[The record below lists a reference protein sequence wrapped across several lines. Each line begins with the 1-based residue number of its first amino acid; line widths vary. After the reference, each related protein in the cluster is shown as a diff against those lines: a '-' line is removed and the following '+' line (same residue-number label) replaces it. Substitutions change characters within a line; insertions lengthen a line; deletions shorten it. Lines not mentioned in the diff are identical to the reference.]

1 MIHLIT
7 NNTVYILMAV
17 HSFVGKDRRRL
28 LDHFFFLLQFGPRLL
43 SVFKVQIN
51 YVPSGSWE

>member
-17 HSFVGKDRRRL
+17 HSFVGKDRRL

-43 SVFKVQIN
+43 SIFKVQIN

>member
-28 LDHFFFLLQFGPRLL
+28 LDHFFFYFNLGLDFYQF
-43 SVFKVQIN
+43 SKFK
-51 YVPSGSWE
+51 